1 MRWLVSF
8 TNEGIGP
15 TSQAGGQPFSP
26 GSHLAASPGL
36 FLCELL
42 FEWVC
47 TDVGEE
53 GPSGRQARC
62 VQDACFPGSALVP
75 VPSLSSLGAASK
87 YTKVEQLTLRERLA
101 RLNTHTLSKKTTR
114 LSQLLKQEAG
124 LVPRVSTGGGRVASQ
139 PFQGGRTV
147 PWVGQVA

>member
-1 MRWLVSF
+1 M
-8 TNEGIGP
+8 
-15 TSQAGGQPFSP
+15 
-26 GSHLAASPGL
+26 
-36 FLCELL
+36 
-42 FEWVC
+42 
-47 TDVGEE
+47 
-53 GPSGRQARC
+53 
-62 VQDACFPGSALVP
+62 VP